1 MTKKLTLI
9 FLLIELST
17 LSFNASSF
25 FPETDKDFS
34 LLPTFCK
41 VRAGRGTAAEV
52 TLWKNRLGSDYI
64 HIHHFCAGLHSYN
77 YTTMNFPKNNDEKA
91 FHLHALRSVL
101 GEVNYMES
109 HVKNKH
115 FVLFPSIYLL
125 KAKAHADLGQTVEAL
140 VYFKKSITA
149 NKKFTRAYL
158 ALSRYYQ
165 KLGDKAKALATI
177 EQGLQYKPSSKG
189 LNRQRTEL
197 SQ

>member
-1 MTKKLTLI
+1 MTKQLIFI
-9 FLLIELST
+9 FLLIGLST

-34 LLPTFCK
+34 LLPSFCK
-41 VRAGRGTAAEV
+41 VRAGRGTTAEV
-52 TLWKNRLGSDYI
+52 TLWKKRLGSDYI

-77 YTTMNFPKNNDEKA
+77 YTTMNFPKNKDEKA
-91 FHLHALRSVL
+91 FHIHALKSVL
-101 GEVNYMES
+101 GEVKYMES
-109 HVKNKH
+109 KVKNKN
-115 FVLFPSIYLL
+115 FTFFPSIYLL
-125 KAKAHADLGQTVEAL
+125 KANAHADLGQTAEAL
-140 VYFKKSITA
+140 IYFNKSITA

-165 KLGDKAKALATI
+165 KLGNKAKARATI

-189 LNRQRTEL
+189 LKRQLAEL